1 TESAQ
6 TCSLPAAIDATW
18 KSAPDVVSAAS
29 KTGRS
34 SGGSGGPVRIA
45 GPSMRLAAQQR
56 MVRALVSPQ
65 ITSGPA
71 EIAASDA
78 SGIGAG
84 GISGVLAPDSGAMRG
99 TCQQYASPSI
109 VSPHVTWSAAAGA
122 VKRNGVGSSGTTGS
136 GSVPLRPPHAASANS
151 AATAA
156 KRRDG
161 RTGAR
166 TGR

>member
-29 KTGRS
+29 KMGRS

-45 GPSMRLAAQQR
+45 GPSMRSAVQQR

-65 ITSGPA
+65 ITFGPA
-71 EIAASDA
+71 EIAARDA

-84 GISGVLAPDSGAMRG
+84 GISGAPAPDSGPVRG
-99 TCQQYASPSI
+99 TCQQYASPSDRK
-109 VSPHVTWSAAAGA
+109 STRLNSSHV
-122 VKRNGVGSSGTTGS
+122 K
-136 GSVPLRPPHAASANS
+136 
-151 AATAA
+151 
-156 KRRDG
+156 
-161 RTGAR
+161 
-166 TGR
+166 